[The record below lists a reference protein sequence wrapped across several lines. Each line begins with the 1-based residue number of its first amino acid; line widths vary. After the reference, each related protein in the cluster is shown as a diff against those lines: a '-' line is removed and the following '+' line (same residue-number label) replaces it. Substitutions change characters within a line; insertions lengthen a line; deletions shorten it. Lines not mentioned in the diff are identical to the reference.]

1 MGWTEG
7 SGLGR
12 DGQGIVDPI
21 EVSSLNGFD
30 LKSLKGNIAENV

>member
-12 DGQGIVDPI
+12 EGQGIVDPI
-21 EVSSLNGFD
+21 EVSGA
-30 LKSLKGNIAENV
+30 GAQT

>member
-12 DGQGIVDPI
+12 EGQGIIDPI
-21 EVSSLNGFD
+21 EVSGAHLLFD
-30 LKSLKGNIAENV
+30 EEAQT